1 MSRRRRGGLR
11 SATSPATAV
20 SRRQQSQ
27 ATPRPFVLDIDRQH
41 TVFSLVLKPYHVLSQ
56 YQLPWPGGVLRG
68 ALGRLNGPFIL
79 KMNVPVNL
87 PIWNTTQRKPYCTEP
102 NLQLEFGLRVTSY
115 VSAGIAVSRYTVR
128 GEP

>member
-41 TVFSLVLKPYHVLSQ
+41 TVFSRVLSCSIPVPTI
-56 YQLPWPGGVLRG
+56 LARRRAAGRVRALKRTVHSENERSREPPDLGLLGSPRLGITRLGVL
-68 ALGRLNGPFIL
+68 APFD
-79 KMNVPVNL
+79 
-87 PIWNTTQRKPYCTEP
+87 T
-102 NLQLEFGLRVTSY
+102 
-115 VSAGIAVSRYTVR
+115 
-128 GEP
+128 